1 MGSYMADQQTVY
13 NYIRGKF
20 EYWYQQSGKLERYV
34 DSRHKSGLVAEFQKD
49 ASGINVLVCPYIK
62 EAGYYQSRSL
72 IVGAA
77 DGLAGI
83 FFGFPIHSTAD
94 VILGAL
100 MDVCG
105 YKRQGNRLLEKS
117 I

>member
-34 DSRHKSGLVAEFQKD
+34 DSRHKSGLVTEFQKD
-49 ASGINVLVCPYIK
+49 ASAIHISICPYIR
-62 EAGYYQSRSL
+62 EAGYYQSKSL
-72 IVGAA
+72 IVRAA
-77 DGLAGI
+77 EGLAGI
-83 FFGFPIHSTAD
+83 FFGFPLYSTAD

-105 YKRQGNRLLEKS
+105 YTRRGDRLIERS